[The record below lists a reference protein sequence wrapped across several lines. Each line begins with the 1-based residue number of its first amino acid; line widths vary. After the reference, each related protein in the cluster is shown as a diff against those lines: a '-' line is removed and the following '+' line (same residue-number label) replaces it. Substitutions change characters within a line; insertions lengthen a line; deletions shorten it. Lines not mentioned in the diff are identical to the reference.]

1 MKVFKKLFKNFEAN
15 IITFTVLMLLLFSI
29 LVSVIGY
36 GSFTKAFELEY
47 DVTTYHMGDTA
58 TALVDGDQIDDYL
71 ANGADDDSYKKTKN
85 ALDIYCLKMDVS
97 LIYVIQV
104 DTSDYNHFVSV
115 FNCVG
120 KNTPYTEWELGSVHE
135 TTNDEYRETYRQL
148 YDGTLAYGTI
158 YRTDNLKGA
167 PPHITTLVPLKD
179 SDGKTVAVLCVQ
191 RMMDRMV
198 EARRPFLYIIAGSAA
213 GLMLVSS
220 IISAVYMR
228 RQFVKPINKIIREAK
243 RFANENKPGE
253 KLGAD
258 ISYIEE
264 LSVLATSIDKMED
277 DMLKY
282 IDNLTVAT
290 ADKER
295 ILTELS
301 LATAIQ
307 ANSLPNTFPAFPD
320 RSDFEIYASMTPA
333 KAVGGDFYDFF
344 LIDDDHLAVVIADVS
359 GKGIPA
365 ALFMMV
371 TKILINEISQHND
384 ATPAEVLQLVN
395 ERVCPRNVEDMF
407 VTVWLGFIEL
417 STVKVISANAG
428 HDDPAVMRKD
438 GKFKLLKSRHGF
450 VIGAMESV
458 KYHNFE
464 FTLGRGD
471 KLFLYTDGI
480 PEATDIDNN
489 MMSID
494 GMLKALNQYNE
505 ESPQGIIDGVI
516 RSVNEFVGDA
526 PQFDDMTTVC
536 LEMKGE
542 EVFRLVVDA
551 DRSEMETVNEFV
563 HQHLSDTPCSF
574 KTMMDLDLAVEEIFV
589 NIANYAYG
597 EERGKAEI
605 ILSKNN
611 DFVSLTFVDQ
621 GIPYDP
627 LAKPDPDTTLSAS
640 ERQIGGLG
648 IFLVKKMM
656 DDTSYEYKD
665 GSNRF
670 TMVKKFT

>member
-1 MKVFKKLFKNFEAN
+1 
-15 IITFTVLMLLLFSI
+15 
-29 LVSVIGY
+29 
-36 GSFTKAFELEY
+36 
-47 DVTTYHMGDTA
+47 
-58 TALVDGDQIDDYL
+58 
-71 ANGADDDSYKKTKN
+71 
-85 ALDIYCLKMDVS
+85 MDVS

-179 SDGKTVAVLCVQ
+179 SSGKTVAVLCVQ
-191 RMMDRMV
+191 RMMERMV

-213 GLMLVSS
+213 GLMLISS
-220 IISAVYMR
+220 LISAVYMR

-243 RFANENKPGE
+243 RFANENKSGE

-395 ERVCPRNVEDMF
+395 ERVCPHNVEDMF
-407 VTVWLGFIEL
+407 VTVWLGFLEL
-417 STVKVISANAG
+417 STGKLISANAG
-428 HDDPAVMRKD
+428 HEDPAVMRKNGD
-438 GKFKLLKSRHGF
+438 FELLKSRHGF
-450 VIGAMESV
+450 VIGAMDAV
-458 KYHNFE
+458 KYRDFE
-464 FTLGRGD
+464 FSLGAAISCSC
-471 KLFLYTDGI
+471 I
-480 PEATDIDNN
+480 PT
-489 MMSID
+489 
-494 GMLKALNQYNE
+494 
-505 ESPQGIIDGVI
+505 
-516 RSVNEFVGDA
+516 
-526 PQFDDMTTVC
+526 
-536 LEMKGE
+536 
-542 EVFRLVVDA
+542 
-551 DRSEMETVNEFV
+551 
-563 HQHLSDTPCSF
+563 
-574 KTMMDLDLAVEEIFV
+574 
-589 NIANYAYG
+589 
-597 EERGKAEI
+597 
-605 ILSKNN
+605 
-611 DFVSLTFVDQ
+611 VSLRLR
-621 GIPYDP
+621 IR
-627 LAKPDPDTTLSAS
+627 TT
-640 ERQIGGLG
+640 I
-648 IFLVKKMM
+648 
-656 DDTSYEYKD
+656 
-665 GSNRF
+665 
-670 TMVKKFT
+670 